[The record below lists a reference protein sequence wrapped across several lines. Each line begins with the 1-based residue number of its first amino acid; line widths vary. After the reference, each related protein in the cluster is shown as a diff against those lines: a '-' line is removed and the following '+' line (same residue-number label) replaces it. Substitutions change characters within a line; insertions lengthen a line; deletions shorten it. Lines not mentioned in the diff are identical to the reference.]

1 MENELSRLG
10 DAEELYAFLARRVGL
25 YTGLDHSSVPT
36 ALAEELFAS
45 AAFTLEQGRNTPG
58 SLEERFT
65 AGLATTRQKLGYG
78 KTLWQA
84 VRESLPQAENR
95 SLWDT
100 VKNIG
105 AFWRRYDYRF
115 FAHQIPCD
123 IDYQLC
129 RPVSEALQGV
139 DYVNAYLER
148 LWMES
153 DFLNRFDPYN
163 VKCLL
168 TAYCGDYKGLL
179 INLYEPTATNA
190 LGLALLG
197 EDFSKL
203 NITPEQREE
212 IGRALRR
219 EGPERLEAAAEKL
232 TALLGLQPKAAKEY
246 LKGLGADLSPR
257 LRAAALNG
265 IFLTFD

>member
-10 DAEELYAFLARRVGL
+10 DPEELYTFLARRVGL

-45 AAFTLEQGRNTPG
+45 AAFTLEQGRTAPG

-65 AGLATTRQKLGYG
+65 AGLAATRKKLEYG

-95 SLWDT
+95 SLRDT
-100 VKNIG
+100 VRNIG
-105 AFWRRYDYRF
+105 TFWRRYDYRF

-129 RPVSEALQGV
+129 RPVSEARQGV

-148 LWMES
+148 LWMEN
-153 DFLNRFDPYN
+153 DFLNRFDPRY
-163 VKCLL
+163 VKGLL
-168 TAYCGDYKGLL
+168 TAYCGDYGGLL
-179 INLYEPTATNA
+179 INLYEPAATNA

-197 EDFSKL
+197 GDFSKL
-203 NITPEQREE
+203 NITPEQRRE
-212 IGRALRR
+212 IGQVLCRV
-219 EGPERLEAAAEKL
+219 GPERLEAAAEKL
-232 TALLGLQPKAAKEY
+232 AELMNLQPKAAGEY
-246 LKGLGADLSPR
+246 LRGAAADLVPR
-257 LRAAALNG
+257 VRAAELNG

>member
-10 DAEELYAFLARRVGL
+10 DPEELYAFLARRVGL

-36 ALAEELFAS
+36 GLAEELFAS
-45 AAFTLEQGRNTPG
+45 TAFTLEQGGCAPG
-58 SLEERFT
+58 SLEEQFT
-65 AGLATTRQKLGYG
+65 AGLAATRRKLEYG

-84 VRESLPQAENR
+84 VCESLPQIENR
-95 SLWDT
+95 SLRDT
-100 VKNIG
+100 VRNIG

-129 RPVSEALQGV
+129 HPVSEAWQGV

-148 LWMES
+148 LWMEN
-153 DFLNRFDPYN
+153 DFLNRFDPRY
-163 VKCLL
+163 VKGLL
-168 TAYCGDYKGLL
+168 TAYCRDYEGLL

-197 EDFSKL
+197 GDFSKL
-203 NITPEQREE
+203 NITSEQREE
-212 IGRALRR
+212 IGGVLRR
-219 EGPERLEAAAEKL
+219 EGPECMEAAAEKL
-232 TALLGLQPKAAKEY
+232 TALLGLQPKAAEEY
-246 LKGLGADLSPR
+246 LQGLGADLSPR
-257 LRAAALNG
+257 LRAADLNG
-265 IFLTFD
+265 IFLTYN